1 MVVKVMVTVSVEAEV
16 KVVEEVVGLAKVV
29 VVKVV
34 VMKVAW

>member
-1 MVVKVMVTVSVEAEV
+1 MVTVSVDAEV
-16 KVVEEVVGLAKVV
+16 KVGEEVVGLAKVV

>member
-1 MVVKVMVTVSVEAEV
+1 MAVKVMVTVSVDAEV